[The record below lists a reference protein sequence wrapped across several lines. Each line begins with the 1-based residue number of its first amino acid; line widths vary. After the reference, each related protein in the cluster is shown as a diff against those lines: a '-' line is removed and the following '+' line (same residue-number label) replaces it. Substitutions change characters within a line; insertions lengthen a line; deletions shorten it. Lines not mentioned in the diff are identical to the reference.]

1 MPREARPRRTH
12 NILPAQAFLPSLEAF
27 PEPRDVLSKGSS
39 SKTGYPGASIL
50 ERLCWRSLRHGEEA
64 LYLAGEA
71 INVGFEN
78 RWTLAGRKLAHGIAV
93 AAHRTGEHDFACSA
107 SIAHPVGIAAGADE
121 IASSI
126 EIERVH
132 RQRDRLAGL
141 ASAYF
146 EDVEVAADQADPDEK
161 CKRMAED
168 AIEGAGPR

>member
-1 MPREARPRRTH
+1 MILKKMAHPKMPREAKPRRTH

-27 PEPRDVLSKGSS
+27 PEPRAVLSKGSS
-39 SKTGYPGASIL
+39 SKNRVPRRQIL

-78 RWTLAGRKLAHGIAV
+78 RWTLAARKLAHGIAV

-107 SIAHPVGIAAGADE
+107 SIARPVGIAAGADE

-132 RQRDRLAGL
+132 GQRNSLSGSFARGLRGRTNDRG
-141 ASAYF
+141 
-146 EDVEVAADQADPDEK
+146 
-161 CKRMAED
+161 
-168 AIEGAGPR
+168 

>member
-1 MPREARPRRTH
+1 
-12 NILPAQAFLPSLEAF
+12 
-27 PEPRDVLSKGSS
+27 
-39 SKTGYPGASIL
+39 
-50 ERLCWRSLRHGEEA
+50 

-71 INVGFEN
+71 VKVGFEN

-93 AAHRTGEHDFACSA
+93 VAAHRTGEHDFTCST

-121 IASSI
+121 IPPSI

-141 ASAYF
+141 ASADF
-146 EDVEVAADQADPDEK
+146 EDVEVAAGQADPDEK

-168 AIEGAGPR
+168 AIEGAGLR